1 MGTSNPM
8 KPSYIDIH
16 CHFER
21 CPEQDALM
29 RAEQVGVGIICTQG
43 TDPLTNIQSLKLGKK
58 NAAVKTC
65 MGLYPITALEMKDFD
80 IDLLLIGIGQ
90 NAEHVVAL
98 GEVGMDFKEDETQ
111 HERQKAIFT
120 KVVKLAQELDKPLI
134 VHSRKAELACIELL
148 EELGAKKVIM
158 HCFSGK
164 WSLAQRII
172 ANGWYLTVPTSVTRS
187 EQFQRY
193 AKELPLT
200 QLFCETDAPY
210 LHPDKSVLTLS
221 NEPANVVASY
231 ETIARLRGMK
241 IEDVRDQIFENY
253 QRLFG
258 KL

>member
-1 MGTSNPM
+1 MNPC
-8 KPSYIDIH
+8 YIDIH

-21 CPEQDALM
+21 CPEQEALV
-29 RAEQVGVGIICTQG
+29 RAEQAGVGIICTQG
-43 TDPLTNIQSLKLGKK
+43 TDALTNIQSLKLGKK
-58 NAAVKTC
+58 HPSVKTC
-65 MGLYPITALEMKDFD
+65 MGLYPITALEMKDGD
-80 IDLLLIGIGQ
+80 IDLMLRGIAQ
-90 NAEHVVAL
+90 QAEHVVAL

-111 HERQKAIFT
+111 HARQQEIFT
-120 KVVKLAQELDKPLI
+120 KVVKLALELDTPLI

-148 EELGAKKVIM
+148 EQLGAKKVIM

-193 AKELPLT
+193 AKELPLS

-210 LHPDKSVLTLS
+210 LHPDKTVTTLS
-221 NEPANVVASY
+221 NEPANVIASY

-241 IEDVRDQIFENY
+241 LEAVRDQLFENY
-253 QRLFG
+253 QTLFT